1 MKRFKIY
8 SRIFVP
14 ALFLLIISCTHT
26 PDEIV
31 NTNPNLEP
39 PIDTLACDSTNVT
52 YPGIVVPILN
62 TYCISC
68 HSGATPSGALDFTDY
83 GDVSF
88 VAQSGQLMG
97 SLRHQEGFS
106 HMPQN
111 AGKLSLCE
119 ISLIE
124 KWINDTTFIN
134 PPDTTECDT
143 SFVTYPGTII
153 PIFQANCITCHAPP
167 TPASGID
174 LTNFNDIAFIAQNGS
189 LLAAI
194 KHQAPYV
201 PMPKDAPPLTECEII
216 KIEKWINDTVFINPP
231 DTTLCDSSNV
241 TYPGTIFPIFQANCI
256 TCHSQPIPA
265 AGIDLNNFEN
275 VAFIAQSGQLMG
287 AVKHLTGY
295 VPMPQNGPPLTD
307 CEIGLI
313 QKWINDTTF
322 NPGGGGLPCDPDTVY
337 FQNAVLPLLQS
348 TCATT
353 GCHDAIS
360 HQEGVNLTTYQSV
373 MQTGEV
379 TPFQPGESKIWEAI
393 NNNEPDDR
401 MPPPPAPPLNA
412 DQKQIIYKWIL
423 QGALNN
429 YCDQEPCD
437 SLNVTFAGTVFPIIQ
452 NNCYGCHSGSNPG
465 GGIFLTNYNQVKA
478 AGAIPSG
485 SPGSLLGVI
494 THADGNT
501 PMPNNGNQLS
511 DCKIAQVRK
520 WIDDG
525 MPNN

>member
-1 MKRFKIY
+1 MT
-8 SRIFVP
+8 
-14 ALFLLIISCTHT
+14 A
-26 PDEIV
+26 
-31 NTNPNLEP
+31 
-39 PIDTLACDSTNVT
+39 
-52 YPGIVVPILN
+52 
-62 TYCISC
+62 
-68 HSGATPSGALDFTDY
+68 
-83 GDVSF
+83 
-88 VAQSGQLMG
+88 
-97 SLRHQEGFS
+97 
-106 HMPQN
+106 
-111 AGKLSLCE
+111 CE
-119 ISLIE
+119 ITL
-124 KWINDTTFIN
+124 
-134 PPDTTECDT
+134 
-143 SFVTYPGTII
+143 
-153 PIFQANCITCHAPP
+153 
-167 TPASGID
+167 
-174 LTNFNDIAFIAQNGS
+174 
-189 LLAAI
+189 
-194 KHQAPYV
+194 
-201 PMPKDAPPLTECEII
+201 
-216 KIEKWINDTVFINPP
+216 IEKWINDTVFINPP

-275 VAFIAQSGQLMG
+275 VAFIAQSGSLMG
-287 AVKHLTGY
+287 AIKHLQGY
-295 VPMPQNGPPLTD
+295 IPMPQNGPPLTD

-393 NNNEPDDR
+393 NENDPDDR
-401 MPPPPAPPLNA
+401 MPPPPASPLNT
-412 DQKQIIYKWIL
+412 DQKQIIYKWIM

-437 SLNVTFAGTVFPIIQ
+437 SINVTFTITVFPIIQ
-452 NNCYGCHSGSNPG
+452 NNCYGCHSGGNPG
-465 GGIFLTNYNQVKA
+465 GGISLTNYNQVKA
-478 AGAIPSG
+478 AGAIPPG
-485 SPGSLLGVI
+485 TPGSLLGVI
-494 THADGNT
+494 THASGNV
-501 PMPNNGNQLS
+501 PMPQNGNQLS
-511 DCKIAQVRK
+511 DCKIAQIRK